1 MKEKQI
7 EKDKIYQPPKESKNI
22 SDNEGEQNISIK
34 DTLANIKKNSL
45 KRKRSEIDQNLEDYV
60 IHKKKKTN

>member
-34 DTLANIKKNSL
+34 DTLANIKK
-45 KRKRSEIDQNLEDYV
+45 KFF
-60 IHKKKKTN
+60 KKKKV